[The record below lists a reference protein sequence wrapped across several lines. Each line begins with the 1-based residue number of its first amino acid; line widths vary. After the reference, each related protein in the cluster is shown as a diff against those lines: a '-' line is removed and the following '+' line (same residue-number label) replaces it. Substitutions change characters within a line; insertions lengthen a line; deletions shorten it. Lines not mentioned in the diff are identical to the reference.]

1 MTDEDK
7 KKIQTIF
14 LEKPYSIETIRQIMK
29 GKYTYREVQQAVQEL
44 YK

>member
-14 LEKPYSIETIRQIMK
+14 LEKPYNIEMIRHIMK
-29 GKYTYREVQQAVQEL
+29 GKYTYREIQLAIQEL

>member
-14 LEKPYSIETIRQIMK
+14 LEKPYSIEAIQQIMK
-29 GKYTYREVQQAVQEL
+29 GKYTYREIQQAIQEL